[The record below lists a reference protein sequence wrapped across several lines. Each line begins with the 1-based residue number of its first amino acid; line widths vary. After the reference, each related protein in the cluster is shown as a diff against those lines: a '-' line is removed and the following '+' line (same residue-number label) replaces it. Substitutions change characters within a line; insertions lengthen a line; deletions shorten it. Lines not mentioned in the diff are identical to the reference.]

1 MPSLG
6 FDFHFVLIL
15 SILSLKMVC
24 SDVWNSDVRSP
35 VTIVI
40 NTNGYIYVDT
50 GRAILTKAV
59 SEKPVRR

>member
-1 MPSLG
+1 
-6 FDFHFVLIL
+6 
-15 SILSLKMVC
+15 MVC

-59 SEKPVRR
+59 SEKSVRR

>member
-1 MPSLG
+1 
-6 FDFHFVLIL
+6 
-15 SILSLKMVC
+15 MVC

-40 NTNGYIYVDT
+40 NTNGHIYVDT

-59 SEKPVRR
+59 LGKSVRRCKRINIL